1 MIRIMRALCHAT
13 IAATLAAC
21 ASGDE
26 SQPGNETSSIA
37 PAVECDADN
46 GGLVLPE
53 GFCAAVFADVE
64 GRPRHLVVRR
74 NGDVFVALASG
85 RGGNPAGGVMALRDT
100 TGDGKADVR
109 VRFGPQSGGNGIAL
123 RGDELYFAPNDGV
136 LRYRI
141 APDALE
147 PTGDPETIVQ
157 GLPSDRSHTAKSIAL
172 GADGRLFVNIGSPT
186 NACQAPDRQ
195 PGVPGT
201 DPCAQLET
209 RAGIWV
215 FDSNATG
222 QTEADGR
229 RFATGIRNAVAITFD
244 PNGQLWAMQHGR
256 DQLAENWPALFT
268 QQQSAEKPAEE
279 LLHVD
284 DGDDFGWP
292 YCFHDPEKNLK
303 VLAPEY
309 GGDGTEVGRCAEKED
324 PVFAF
329 PGHWAPNGILFY
341 TGHNFPA
348 RYRNG
353 VFIAFHGSWNR
364 APEPQAG
371 YNVSF
376 LPMTD
381 GSAGQE
387 FEVFADGFAGAD
399 KSPGGAEY
407 RPVGLAEGP
416 DGSLF
421 ITADQGGRI
430 WRVIHRGSD

>member
-1 MIRIMRALCHAT
+1 MSQTSRALFHAL
-13 IAATLAAC
+13 IAGTLVAC
-21 ASGDE
+21 SSAGDDAQPEAS
-26 SQPGNETSSIA
+26 TMA
-37 PAVECDADN
+37 PVVECDADN

-64 GRPRHLVVRR
+64 GNARHIVARA
-74 NGDVFVALASG
+74 NGDVFVAMAAG

-109 VRFGPQSGGNGIAL
+109 VRFGPATGGTGIAL

-136 LRYRI
+136 VRYRI
-141 APDALE
+141 AANALE
-147 PTGDPETIVQ
+147 PAGEPETIVQ
-157 GLPSDRSHTAKSIAL
+157 GLPSDRSHAAKSIAL
-172 GADGRLFVNIGSPT
+172 GPDGRLFVNIGSPS
-186 NACQAPDRQ
+186 NACQGEDRQ
-195 PGVPGT
+195 PGVAGV
-201 DPCAQLET
+201 DPCPELET

-222 QTEADGR
+222 QTQADGQ
-229 RFATGIRNAVAITFD
+229 RFATGIRNAVALTFD
-244 PNGQLWAMQHGR
+244 PAGQLWAMQHGR
-256 DQLAENWPALFT
+256 DQLAGWPALFT
-268 QQQSAEKPAEE
+268 PEQSAEKPAEE
-279 LLHVD
+279 MLQVD
-284 DGDDFGWP
+284 EGDDFGWP
-292 YCFHDPEKNLK
+292 YCFHDPETNVK

-309 GGDGTEVGRCAEKED
+309 GGDGAETGRCAEKEA

-364 APEPQAG
+364 APMPQAG

-376 LPMTD
+376 LTMTD
-381 GSAGQE
+381 GVAGQE

-399 KSPGGAEY
+399 KSPGGAEH

-416 DGSLF
+416 NGSLF
-421 ITADQGGRI
+421 ITEDESGRI
-430 WRVIHRGSD
+430 WRVVYRGGS